1 MNNLSY
7 LCNCNILIDLE
18 AEIMKRKV
26 VIMCLLLSA
35 GLLNACSSDDE
46 LTNTSWK
53 LLGFYSH
60 ETDSIEIAQPENSVY
75 FYVINFHED
84 GKFSGKTATNDFEG
98 RYIISDD
105 HFSIHN
111 CCTTKVYEIGDGE
124 RFYSSLLQATHYSL
138 SDKQLRLYYNNQD
151 YLLFNVR

>member
-1 MNNLSY
+1 MKKSHLLSG
-7 LCNCNILIDLE
+7 IL
-18 AEIMKRKV
+18 AS
-26 VIMCLLLSA
+26 LLLLA
-35 GLLNACSSDDE
+35 MTACSSDDE

-84 GKFSGKTATNDFEG
+84 GKISGKTATNDFEG
-98 RYIISDD
+98 RYTISND
-105 HFSIHN
+105 HFSVYD
-111 CCTTKVYEIGDGE
+111 CFTTQVGELYDGE
-124 RFYSSLLQATHYSL
+124 RFYSSLHQATRYSL
-138 SDKQLRLYYNNQD
+138 SDKQLRLYYNDQD